1 MERCQPL
8 EIENLG
14 TITFAEPPNINLA
27 CVADALNLLYTTIQ
41 MVKTS
46 AWASCNTGY
55 INHITWVYF
64 RTLYTLSYHV

>member
-14 TITFAEPPNINLA
+14 TITFVEAPNINLV
-27 CVADALNLLYTTIQ
+27 CDADALNLPYTTIQ

-64 RTLYTLSYHV
+64 RTLYTQSYHV